1 MRSDPFPTSEQIA
14 SATTELVAVVRR
26 RLPFRMYS
34 GERWWTMFREAS
46 LVRMAAT
53 VESLMDLMPS
63 RRDIDGHT
71 LLRSLY
77 EQVVTF
83 AWIAID
89 PDRREWRWVNKGLLD
104 LLKLHNDALQFEDEL
119 GERVLTD
126 ERVAEIKKRLGLSRE
141 PAPAE
146 DEASAA
152 SASRRRRAEPD
163 PELLLPA
170 VTEMAREADLHWSVR
185 VRGLHPADHP
195 LGFRGLYLPV
205 YRLGSRTAHGGL
217 LALEPFVSRAGNRLV
232 INEAEP
238 GSRLVWALPGPLFGI
253 ALIIAARWE
262 QWIDDEEVRALVD
275 LVTGPEA

>member
-1 MRSDPFPTSEQIA
+1 
-14 SATTELVAVVRR
+14 
-26 RLPFRMYS
+26 
-34 GERWWTMFREAS
+34 
-46 LVRMAAT
+46 
-53 VESLMDLMPS
+53 MPGS
-63 RRDIDGHT
+63 QSTPIG
-71 LLRSLY
+71 
-77 EQVVTF
+77 
-83 AWIAID
+83 
-89 PDRREWRWVNKGLLD
+89 REWRWVNKGLLD
-104 LLKLHNDALQFEDEL
+104 LLKLHNDALRFEDEL

-126 ERVAEIKKRLGLSRE
+126 ERVAEIKERLGLSRE

-146 DEASAA
+146 DEACAD

-170 VTEMAREADLHWSVR
+170 VTKMAREADLHWSVR

-205 YRLGSRTAHGGL
+205 YRIGSRTAHGGL
-217 LALEPFVSRAGNRLV
+217 LALESFVSRDGNRLV

-238 GSRLVWALPGPLFGI
+238 GSRLVWALAGPLFGI

-262 QWIDDEEVRALVD
+262 QWINDEEVRALVD